1 MHKVTVATEATL
13 RGTRMTWVSNQVF
26 HSLYRLK
33 KQTAVVNI
41 SMRQGKAGIEY
52 GGDDASNSNLFKG
65 KVSDYVFSIDD
76 VVDCNERHHSTLKNV

>member
-1 MHKVTVATEATL
+1 M
-13 RGTRMTWVSNQVF
+13 SNQVF

-52 GGDDASNSNLFKG
+52 GGGDDDASNSNLFKG
-65 KVSDYVFSIDD
+65 KVSNYVSSIDD
-76 VVDCNERHHSTLKNV
+76 VLEWNERYHNTLKNV